1 MNAISRDEPG
11 FTTLLMGNEAIA
23 RGVLEAGAKVACAYP
38 GTPSSEII
46 DRLAKVADEFNMYV
60 EWSVNE
66 KVAMEIAGAASF
78 AGVRAV
84 AAMKQNGVNVV
95 LDFLS
100 NAAYTGVNAGL
111 VLVVGDDPGA
121 LSSSNE
127 QDSRQVAKILDLP
140 LLEPATFQEAKD
152 MTKWAFEL
160 SETISNVCIVRGVTR
175 IMHARGN
182 VTLGELPDLHP
193 KAKYDTSKIY
203 APPPGAAAK
212 SHALLHE
219 NLKKLRDLY
228 ETSPFNWYV
237 GPENPR
243 LLIVACGTGWVYSK
257 EAVKL
262 LSAEKAVGIL
272 KLGATWPLPAKLVS
286 KHLLQAEKVL
296 VIEEVDAFLEGNL
309 KELAATLA
317 PGRTW
322 TFFGKETGHIS
333 PCGENNVDIALNAI
347 ASILGLDRAARE
359 PEFERAC
366 NEIASRFVLPRELQF
381 CAGCPHRATYW
392 AIKQALLLDG
402 RDGVV
407 TGDIGCYSMGQM
419 PTGFTQ
425 MKTSHGMGSG
435 VGVASGLGKLKQFGF
450 TQPVL
455 SVCGDSTFFHA
466 AVPAL
471 LNSVHNGSD
480 YVVLLLDNA
489 GTAMTGFQPHPGMG
503 RDAMGKPAAEV
514 SIGSVCNAFNIPVT
528 IIDPYDVEG
537 ARAAILDVL
546 KKGAGP
552 RMVICRR
559 ECALIRA
566 SKKGPL
572 FKVRVNPEKCLGD
585 ECGCNRYCTR
595 VFKCPGLMWDRDAKK
610 AAIDQAL
617 CSGCGVCAC
626 VCPQS
631 AIDREAHQ

>member
-219 NLKKLRDLY
+219 NLKKLRESVRDVPLQLVRRSG
-228 ETSPFNWYV
+228 EP
-237 GPENPR
+237 P
-243 LLIVACGTGWVYSK
+243 VADRC
-257 EAVKL
+257 L
-262 LSAEKAVGIL
+262 R
-272 KLGATWPLPAKLVS
+272 
-286 KHLLQAEKVL
+286 H
-296 VIEEVDAFLEGNL
+296 
-309 KELAATLA
+309 
-317 PGRTW
+317 R
-322 TFFGKETGHIS
+322 
-333 PCGENNVDIALNAI
+333 
-347 ASILGLDRAARE
+347 LGL
-359 PEFERAC
+359 F
-366 NEIASRFVLPRELQF
+366 
-381 CAGCPHRATYW
+381 
-392 AIKQALLLDG
+392 
-402 RDGVV
+402 
-407 TGDIGCYSMGQM
+407 
-419 PTGFTQ
+419 
-425 MKTSHGMGSG
+425 
-435 VGVASGLGKLKQFGF
+435 
-450 TQPVL
+450 
-455 SVCGDSTFFHA
+455 
-466 AVPAL
+466 
-471 LNSVHNGSD
+471 
-480 YVVLLLDNA
+480 
-489 GTAMTGFQPHPGMG
+489 
-503 RDAMGKPAAEV
+503 
-514 SIGSVCNAFNIPVT
+514 
-528 IIDPYDVEG
+528 
-537 ARAAILDVL
+537 
-546 KKGAGP
+546 
-552 RMVICRR
+552 
-559 ECALIRA
+559 
-566 SKKGPL
+566 
-572 FKVRVNPEKCLGD
+572 
-585 ECGCNRYCTR
+585 
-595 VFKCPGLMWDRDAKK
+595 
-610 AAIDQAL
+610 
-617 CSGCGVCAC
+617 
-626 VCPQS
+626 
-631 AIDREAHQ
+631 